1 LSVLRRR
8 TLVTLVALFGVGV
21 VAPSSLAQGGPIL
34 HEFIPPDPTE
44 DLTLNATTPDG
55 RMAAAVSTP
64 SGPVPAPGERNER
77 TQVAYGGSS
86 TPDSVDASYRIDAD
100 TSRPDV
106 VSYDEPFVPAV
117 TPFKRLY
124 AYDAVDERGELVVAD
139 RRLRRMD
146 VGGTALAS
154 EDQFYGDLFV
164 DVVPGVPVRVPS
176 VAPQAR
182 ILAARVEPQAQI
194 ELVHDGADNW
204 FLLGTTRERLRLVMQ
219 LAANRAVFGSPFA
232 DVGAAALS
240 PHTPTLPP
248 DMRRAADEVTKR
260 LGLSESVRP
269 RDALATLVEYFR
281 SFAPSD
287 ERPKARVPVELYT
300 ELALSKKGVCRHRAF
315 AFVVTALGLGIPAR
329 LVRNE
334 AHAWVEAFDGSL
346 WHRIDLGGAAGRFEL
361 EGPRDVPLYGGPD
374 DPFAWP
380 EGTESTQSGFLGLGS
395 TGGQPSPG
403 GSATGAGQPTPSA
416 PVEVPGAPDPAAP
429 TPIVDRPEAT
439 IDLSVSAGETR
450 RGATVRVKGVVSAD
464 GDPCPFARVDIALRG
479 ADSRRVTLGAV
490 PTDARGHFDAEL
502 TVPLQIEVGD
512 YRVVATTP
520 GAGSCGSSR

>member
-1 LSVLRRR
+1 
-8 TLVTLVALFGVGV
+8 VTVVALLGVTIV
-21 VAPSSLAQGGPIL
+21 SPSSLAQGPIL

-44 DLTLNATTPDG
+44 DLLLNATTSDG

-77 TQVAYGGSS
+77 TEVAYGGSS

-124 AYDAVDERGELVVAD
+124 AYDSVDERGELVVAD

-146 VGGTALAS
+146 IGGSPLSS

-164 DVVPGVPVRVPS
+164 DVVPGVPVRIPT

-182 ILAARVEPQAQI
+182 ILAARVEPRADI

-204 FLLGTTRERLRLVMQ
+204 FLLGTARQRLRLVVH
-219 LAANRAVFGSPFA
+219 LAAIRAVFGSPFA
-232 DVGAAALS
+232 DVGAGALS
-240 PHTPTLPP
+240 PHAPALPA
-248 DMRRAADEVTKR
+248 DMRRAADEVAKR

-281 SFAPSD
+281 SFSPSD
-287 ERPKARVPVELYT
+287 ERPKARAPAALYT

-315 AFVVTALGLGIPAR
+315 AFVVTALGLGMPAR

-334 AHAWVEAFDGSL
+334 AHAWVEAFDGSI

-380 EGTESTQSGFLGLGS
+380 AGTESTQSGLLGPGS
-395 TGGQPSPG
+395 TGGQPGPG
-403 GSATGAGQPTPSA
+403 GSGTGTAQPAPSA
-416 PVEVPGAPDPAAP
+416 PPEVPGEPDRKASAA
-429 TPIVDRPEAT
+429 TADRPEAS
-439 IDLSVSAGETR
+439 IELQVSVGETR
-450 RGATVRVKGVVSAD
+450 RGATVRVRGAVSAD
-464 GDPCPFARVDIALRG
+464 DDPCPFARVDVALRG
-479 ADSRRVTLGAV
+479 ADNRRVTLGAV
-490 PTDARGHFDAEL
+490 PTDARGRFDAEL
-502 TVPLQIEVGD
+502 TVPLSIEVGD

-520 GAGSCGSSR
+520 GAGSCGASR

>member
-1 LSVLRRR
+1 MVS
-8 TLVTLVALFGVGV
+8 
-21 VAPSSLAQGGPIL
+21 PSLLADGPVL

-44 DLTLNATTPDG
+44 DLMVNATTPDG

-77 TQVAYGGSS
+77 TEVAYGGSS

-124 AYDAVDERGELVVAD
+124 AYDSVDERGELVVAD
-139 RRLRRMD
+139 RRLRRME
-146 VGGTALAS
+146 VGGTALSS

-164 DVVPGVPVRVPS
+164 DVVPGVPVRIPS

-182 ILAARVEPQAQI
+182 ILAARVEPKADI

-204 FLLGTTRERLRLVMQ
+204 FLLGSSRQRLRLVVQ
-219 LAANRAVFGSPFA
+219 LAAARAVFGSPFA
-232 DVGAAALS
+232 DVSSATLS
-240 PHTPTLPP
+240 AHAPELPP
-248 DMRRAADEVTKR
+248 DMRRAADDVTKR
-260 LGLSESVRP
+260 LGLSDSVRP

-281 SFAPSD
+281 AFSPSD
-287 ERPKARVPVELYT
+287 ERPKARAPAELYT

-315 AFVVTALGLGIPAR
+315 AFVVTALAIGLPAR

-334 AHAWVEAFDGSL
+334 AHAWVEAFDGSI

-380 EGTESTQSGFLGLGS
+380 AGTESTQSGLLGLGS
-395 TGGQPSPG
+395 GGGQPSPG
-403 GSATGAGQPTPSA
+403 GSGTGTAQPA
-416 PVEVPGAPDPAAP
+416 PGAPAQGQGEPEPGAPAV
-429 TPIVDRPEAT
+429 TTDRPNASIEVT
-439 IDLSVSAGETR
+439 VSAGETR
-450 RGATVRVKGVVSAD
+450 RGATVRVRGAVSAED
-464 GDPCPFARVDIALRG
+464 DPCPFARVDVALRG
-479 ADSRRVTLGAV
+479 ADNRRVALGAV
-490 PTDARGHFDAEL
+490 PTDARGRFDAEL

-520 GAGSCGSSR
+520 GAGSCGASR